1 MLSLSTRILTNYW
14 AMVVKM
20 TQDSAN
26 IEIAKNN
33 YELLCDAKTLLGLTC
48 ILPLL
53 ELVQGLSK
61 FSQGKQNFIYDSV
74 YAMNLS

>member
-1 MLSLSTRILTNYW
+1 MLSLSKRILTNYS

-33 YELLCDAKTLLGLTC
+33 YELLCDARPC
-48 ILPLL
+48 
-53 ELVQGLSK
+53 
-61 FSQGKQNFIYDSV
+61 
-74 YAMNLS
+74 

>member
-1 MLSLSTRILTNYW
+1 
-14 AMVVKM
+14 MVVKM

-48 ILPLL
+48 ILT
-53 ELVQGLSK
+53 LVGIGARIVQV
-61 FSQGKQNFIYDSV
+61 FTR
-74 YAMNLS
+74 